1 MSLLLLSRT
10 GQNRN
15 DRIRTMTNSSTLSYS
30 ITFAVVANLTIL
42 LLALMQTWQFSEL
55 FFFLFM
61 QSILVGAV
69 ALGTIFMVSLRLDNI
84 ASALGHSLFFILHY
98 FSFVAILI
106 FGVIYELGYL
116 SLTTLN
122 QGLTNFF
129 TGTMPGVETT
139 PDTLNLFPVLLVLG
153 FFTLVQAISYFQK
166 YRTFT
171 NPKKSLA
178 EIHIKPYA
186 KHMFVFFFVFTC
198 AITFVQAT
206 SGYEPG
212 WGEDSAFSQIIL
224 LAFFVSITLIEVF
237 GIVASRKLGY

>member
-1 MSLLLLSRT
+1 
-10 GQNRN
+10 
-15 DRIRTMTNSSTLSYS
+15 MTNKPTLSNS
-30 ITFAVVANLTIL
+30 IAYALAANLIIMSI
-42 LLALMQTWQFSEL
+42 ALWQSWQFSEL

-61 QSILVGAV
+61 QSVLVGAV
-69 ALGTIFMVSLRLDNI
+69 ALGTIFMVSLRLNNI
-84 ASALGHSLFFILHY
+84 GHALGQSLFFILHY
-98 FSFVAILI
+98 FTFVAILI

-116 SLTTLN
+116 SLSTLN

-129 TGTMPGVETT
+129 TDNLPGVETT

-171 NPKKSLA
+171 DPKKSLA

-198 AITFVQAT
+198 AIAFVQMT
-206 SGYEPG
+206 TGYEPG
-212 WGEDSAFSQIIL
+212 WGEESAFSQIIL
-224 LAFFVSITLIEVF
+224 LTYFTSITLIEVF
-237 GIVASRKLGY
+237 GIVASKKLGY